1 MSPRARGHGVR
12 KVCRHGWRQWPKC
25 ACAWYFSY
33 KPRSGGP
40 RYRFS
45 LDVELG
51 RHVESKTEA
60 EQIATDIRS
69 AINAGTFRQTAGVA
83 ASPSVEAAAT
93 LLTLDQYAP
102 IYIDRAAKA
111 SGKASW
117 KDDVYLLATVR
128 DHRTADGRR
137 LGESPLDLITEDEL
151 EAFHAAQRAA
161 GRAVSTLNHLVQ
173 IVKAAF
179 RWAARKGYLAKS
191 PITDDSALKR
201 SKMAQ
206 RRRRLLP
213 AEEQT
218 LLAAAGVRLQ
228 WLIIAALE
236 TGCRAGELLAL
247 QWADV
252 TMDKRTVFVR
262 AIKVGAKKTGRSRLL
277 PMSARLA
284 AVLEMARVDPAG
296 RGYPPTA
303 YVFGE
308 LGHRQGSIKKAWAT
322 AVLKSHGYMPEWIRK
337 GKSNDLSHQSRA
349 QLKTIDLHFH
359 DLRHEAG
366 CRWLEAGWPIHHVQE
381 MLGHANLSQ
390 TSTYLHAAEGG
401 LQESMRRFDD
411 SARGKPV
418 AKIDQVE
425 QRPFSHDESEAD
437 NKDRL
442 H

>member
-1 MSPRARGHGVR
+1 MSPHARGNGVR
-12 KVCRHGWRQWPKC
+12 KVCRHSWRQWPKC

-33 KPRSGGP
+33 KPRGGGP

-69 AINAGTFRQTAGVA
+69 AINAGTFRRTVGVA
-83 ASPSVEAAAT
+83 SPLSLEAVSNAV
-93 LLTLDQYAP
+93 TLDQFAP

-117 KDDVYLLATVR
+117 KDDAYLLATVR
-128 DHRTADGRR
+128 DHRTAAGRR
-137 LGESPLDLITEDEL
+137 LGERPLDLITEDEL

-161 GRAVSTLNHLVQ
+161 GRAASTLNHLVQ
-173 IVKAAF
+173 ILKAAF

-191 PITDDSALKR
+191 PITDDSSLKR

-218 LLAAAGVRLQ
+218 LFAVAGVRLQ

-252 TMDKRTVFVR
+252 TMDKRTVLVR
-262 AIKVGAKKTGRSRLL
+262 ALEDGAKKTRCSRLL

-284 AVLEMARVDPAG
+284 AVLEMARLDPEG
-296 RGYPPTA
+296 RSYPPTA

-308 LGHRQGSIKKAWAT
+308 LGQRQRSIKKAWET
-322 AVLKSHGYMPEWIRK
+322 AVLKAHGHEPTWVN
-337 GKSNDLSHQSRA
+337 GTLAPVSRA
-349 QLKTIDLHFH
+349 ALRAIDLHFH

-381 MLGHANLSQ
+381 MLGHRNLSQ

-401 LQESMRRFDD
+401 LQDSMRRFDD
-411 SARGKPV
+411 PARGKPV
-418 AKIDQVE
+418 AKVDQRE
-425 QRPFSHDESEAD
+425 QRPLGHEEPEAD
-437 NKDRL
+437 SKDRL

>member
-1 MSPRARGHGVR
+1 MSPRARGNGVR

-25 ACAWYFSY
+25 ACAWYFSH
-33 KPRSGGP
+33 KPRSGGR

-69 AINAGTFRQTAGVA
+69 AINAGTFRQRAGVA
-83 ASPSVEAAAT
+83 ASSSVDVGSMVV
-93 LLTLDQYAP
+93 TLDQFAP
-102 IYIDRAAKA
+102 IYIERAAKA
-111 SGKASW
+111 SGKTSW
-117 KDDVYLLATVR
+117 KDDAYLLATVR
-128 DHRTADGRR
+128 DHRAPDGRR
-137 LGESPLDLITEDEL
+137 LGEWPLGLITEDEL
-151 EAFHAAQRAA
+151 EAFHAAQRTA
-161 GRAVSTLNHLVQ
+161 GRAASTLNHLVQ
-173 IVKAAF
+173 ILKVAF
-179 RWAARKGYLAKS
+179 RWATRKGYLAKS
-191 PITDDSALKR
+191 PISDDSALKR
-201 SKMAQ
+201 SKLAQ

-218 LLAAAGVRLQ
+218 LLAVAGIRLQ
-228 WLIIAALE
+228 WLIIAAIE

-247 QWADV
+247 QWADAS
-252 TMDKRTVFVR
+252 MERRTVLVR
-262 AIKVGAKKTGRSRLL
+262 AVEDDAKKTGRSRLL

-284 AVLEMARVDPAG
+284 AVLEMARLDPVG
-296 RGYPPTA
+296 RAYPPAA

-308 LGHRQGSIKKAWAT
+308 LGKRQRSIKKAWET
-322 AVLKSHGYMPEWIRK
+322 AVLKAHGHEPAWVN
-337 GKSNDLSHQSRA
+337 GSLAPASRA
-349 QLKTIDLHFH
+349 ALQAVDLHFH

-366 CRWLEAGWPIHHVQE
+366 CRWLEKGWPLHHIQE

-390 TSTYLHAAEGG
+390 TSTYLHAAEMG

-411 SARGKPV
+411 PARGKPV
-418 AKIDQVE
+418 ANEDQVE
-425 QRPFSHDESEAD
+425 QRPLSHDEPKTD